1 MDRGAWE
8 AAVRGVAEESD
19 WTEHACTHAR
29 RFQAR
34 GSHTLVRELLAFI
47 SHELSEADGDQMIKV
62 VDPSHPG
69 LLLRAEERKGQS
81 RQSLENDENLTLMDP
96 LLCGFL
102 KSLLGNLGLES
113 FQP

>member
-1 MDRGAWE
+1 MAKPGFELKCSSLSEKAMAPFQYSCLENPMDRGAWE

-47 SHELSEADGDQMIKV
+47 SHELSEADGD
-62 VDPSHPG
+62 
-69 LLLRAEERKGQS
+69 
-81 RQSLENDENLTLMDP
+81 ND
-96 LLCGFL
+96 
-102 KSLLGNLGLES
+102 
-113 FQP
+113 